1 MLIIID
7 SALYLYFIRG
17 GVTMLVIGR
26 RPGQYVVIND
36 NIIVK
41 VVRSDEGDLRLAIDA
56 PRDIKIIRGELYERE
71 KLQKAL

>member
-1 MLIIID
+1 MIIID
-7 SALYLYFIRG
+7 TYYTWG

-41 VVRSDEGDLRLAIDA
+41 VVKSDEGDLRLAIDA
-56 PRDIKIIRGELYERE
+56 PRDIKIIRGELYEKE